1 MNTVYV
7 NLKRMFFALFIAT
20 QILLAASISQAQP
33 YQTINTQNSIV
44 GGDLSRTLTTVQS
57 GENPLNRFQITELKK
72 VDVPTRATWPAKKEF
87 FAPPSVRSPMGT
99 EGL

>member
-1 MNTVYV
+1 MNTV
-7 NLKRMFFALFIAT
+7 NITIKRMFFALFIAT

-57 GENPLNRFQITELKK
+57 GDNSLNRFQITELKK
-72 VDVPTRATWPAKKEF
+72 ADLPNNALQGAILVL
-87 FAPPSVRSPMGT
+87 PP
-99 EGL
+99 L